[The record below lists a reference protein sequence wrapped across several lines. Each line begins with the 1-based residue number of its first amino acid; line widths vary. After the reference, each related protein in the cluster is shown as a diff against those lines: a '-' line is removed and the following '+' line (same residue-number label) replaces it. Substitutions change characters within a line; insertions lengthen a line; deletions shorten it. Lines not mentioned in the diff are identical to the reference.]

1 MANKTQKQ
9 EQAPQQQTEQIIF
22 NMDTINRLINSDNY
36 KERLVGELFEVT
48 FRAEKLSQMLDK
60 YLHGKLDFTPACPY
74 DILHEQF
81 IYMKNYIS
89 ILGQRCRIEQI
100 DIREYA
106 ENASETEKDVSTK
119 EQENDKN

>member
-9 EQAPQQQTEQIIF
+9 EPQQQTEQITF

-36 KERLVGELFEVT
+36 KERMVGELFEVT

-60 YLHGKLDFTPACPY
+60 YLHGKLDFTPACSY

-89 ILGQRCRIEQI
+89 ILGQRCRIEKI

-106 ENASETEKDVSTK
+106 ENASETEKDVSSK
-119 EQENDKN
+119 EQENIEN

>member
-1 MANKTQKQ
+1 MASKTQKQ
-9 EQAPQQQTEQIIF
+9 EPQQQTEQITF

-60 YLHGKLDFTPACPY
+60 YLHAKLDFKPACPY
-74 DILHEQF
+74 DVLHEQF

-89 ILGQRCRIEQI
+89 ILGQRCRIEKI

>member
-1 MANKTQKQ
+1 MAKKTQ
-9 EQAPQQQTEQIIF
+9 EQTPQQQQTEQITF

-60 YLHGKLDFTPACPY
+60 YLHNKLDFTPACPY

-81 IYMKNYIS
+81 VYMKNYIS

-106 ENASETEKDVSTK
+106 ENASDVSTK
-119 EQENDKN
+119 EQENTEN

>member
-1 MANKTQKQ
+1 MANKTQIQ
-9 EQAPQQQTEQIIF
+9 EQAPQQQTEQITF

-60 YLHGKLDFTPACPY
+60 YLHNKLDFTPACPY
-74 DILHEQF
+74 AVLHEQF
-81 IYMKNYIS
+81 IYMRNYIS

-106 ENASETEKDVSTK
+106 ENASEKDVSTK
-119 EQENDKN
+119 EQENTEN

>member
-9 EQAPQQQTEQIIF
+9 EPQQQTEQITF

-60 YLHGKLDFTPACPY
+60 YLHGKLDFTPVCPY
-74 DILHEQF
+74 DLLHEQF

-89 ILGQRCRIEQI
+89 ILGQRCRIEKI

-106 ENASETEKDVSTK
+106 ENASEIEKDVSSK
-119 EQENDKN
+119 EQENTEN

>member
-9 EQAPQQQTEQIIF
+9 EQAPQQQTEQITF

-60 YLHGKLDFTPACPY
+60 YLHGKLDFTPACSY

-89 ILGQRCRIEQI
+89 ILGQRCRIEKI

-106 ENASETEKDVSTK
+106 ENASETEKDVSVK
-119 EQENDKN
+119 EQKNTEN

>member
-1 MANKTQKQ
+1 MAKKTQ
-9 EQAPQQQTEQIIF
+9 EQTPQQQTEQITF

-74 DILHEQF
+74 DVLHEQF
-81 IYMKNYIS
+81 IYMRNYIS

-106 ENASETEKDVSTK
+106 ENASDVSTK
-119 EQENDKN
+119 EQENTEN

>member
-1 MANKTQKQ
+1 MANKTQTQ
-9 EQAPQQQTEQIIF
+9 EQAPQQQTEQITF
-22 NMDTINRLINSDNY
+22 NMNTINRLINSDNY

-60 YLHGKLDFTPACPY
+60 YLHNKLDFTPACSY
-74 DILHEQF
+74 DMLHEQF

-106 ENASETEKDVSTK
+106 ENASEKDVSTK
-119 EQENDKN
+119 EQENTEN

>member
-1 MANKTQKQ
+1 MANKTQTQ
-9 EQAPQQQTEQIIF
+9 EQTPQQQTEQITF

-74 DILHEQF
+74 DVLHEQF
-81 IYMKNYIS
+81 IYMRNYIS

-106 ENASETEKDVSTK
+106 ENASETDAPKK

>member
-1 MANKTQKQ
+1 MANKAQ
-9 EQAPQQQTEQIIF
+9 EQTPQQQTEQITF

-60 YLHGKLDFTPACPY
+60 YLHNKLDFTPACSY

-81 IYMKNYIS
+81 IYMRNYIS

-106 ENASETEKDVSTK
+106 ENASETDVSTK
-119 EQENDKN
+119 KQENTNK

>member
-1 MANKTQKQ
+1 MANKTR

-60 YLHGKLDFTPACPY
+60 YLHSKLDFTPACPY
-74 DILHEQF
+74 DLLHEQF

-106 ENASETEKDVSTK
+106 ENASETEKDVSAK
-119 EQENDKN
+119 EQENNKN

>member
-1 MANKTQKQ
+1 MANKTQTQ
-9 EQAPQQQTEQIIF
+9 EQKPQQQTEQITF

-60 YLHGKLDFTPACPY
+60 YLHGKLDFTPACSY

-106 ENASETEKDVSTK
+106 ENASETEKNASTK
-119 EQENDKN
+119 EQENTDK

>member
-1 MANKTQKQ
+1 MANKAQ
-9 EQAPQQQTEQIIF
+9 EQTPQQQQTEQITF

-60 YLHGKLDFTPACPY
+60 YLHNKLDFTPACSY

-81 IYMKNYIS
+81 IYMRNYIS

-106 ENASETEKDVSTK
+106 ENASETDVSTK
-119 EQENDKN
+119 EQENTNK

>member
-1 MANKTQKQ
+1 MANKTQTQ
-9 EQAPQQQTEQIIF
+9 EQTPQQQTEQITF

-60 YLHGKLDFTPACPY
+60 YLHGKLDFTPACSY

-81 IYMKNYIS
+81 IYMRNYIS

-106 ENASETEKDVSTK
+106 ENASDVSTK
-119 EQENDKN
+119 EQENTDK

>member
-1 MANKTQKQ
+1 MAKKTQ
-9 EQAPQQQTEQIIF
+9 EQTPQQQTEQITF
-22 NMDTINRLINSDNY
+22 NMNTINRLINSDNY
-36 KERLVGELFEVT
+36 KERMVGELFEVT

-74 DILHEQF
+74 DLLHEQF

-89 ILGQRCRIEQI
+89 ILGQRCKIEQI

-106 ENASETEKDVSTK
+106 ENASESDVSTK
-119 EQENDKN
+119 EQENTDK

>member
-1 MANKTQKQ
+1 MVNKTQTQ
-9 EQAPQQQTEQIIF
+9 EQQTEQITF

-60 YLHGKLDFTPACPY
+60 YLNGKLDFTPACSY

-89 ILGQRCRIEQI
+89 ILGQRCRIEKI

-106 ENASETEKDVSTK
+106 ENASETDVSTK

>member
-1 MANKTQKQ
+1 MANKTQTQ
-9 EQAPQQQTEQIIF
+9 EQTPQQQTEQITF

-60 YLHGKLDFTPACPY
+60 YLHGKLDFTPACSY

-81 IYMKNYIS
+81 IYMRNYIS

-106 ENASETEKDVSTK
+106 ENASETEKDASTK
-119 EQENDKN
+119 EQENTDK

>member
-1 MANKTQKQ
+1 MANKTQTQ
-9 EQAPQQQTEQIIF
+9 EQTPQQQTEQITF
-22 NMDTINRLINSDNY
+22 NMDTINRLINSGNY
-36 KERLVGELFEVT
+36 KERMVGELFEIT

-60 YLHGKLDFTPACPY
+60 YLHNKLDFTPACPY
-74 DILHEQF
+74 DLLHEQF

-119 EQENDKN
+119 KQENTDK

>member
-1 MANKTQKQ
+1 MANKTQ
-9 EQAPQQQTEQIIF
+9 EQTPQQQTEQITF

-36 KERLVGELFEVT
+36 KERMVGELFEVT

-60 YLHGKLDFTPACPY
+60 YLHNKLDFTPACPY
-74 DILHEQF
+74 DLLHEQF

-106 ENASETEKDVSTK
+106 ENASETDVSTK
-119 EQENDKN
+119 EQENTDK

>member
-9 EQAPQQQTEQIIF
+9 EQAPQQQTEQITF

-36 KERLVGELFEVT
+36 KERMVGELFEVT

-74 DILHEQF
+74 DLLHEQF
-81 IYMKNYIS
+81 VYMKNYIS

-106 ENASETEKDVSTK
+106 ENASEAKKDVSAK
-119 EQENDKN
+119 EQENTEN

>member
-1 MANKTQKQ
+1 MANKTQTQ
-9 EQAPQQQTEQIIF
+9 EQAPQQQTEQITF

-60 YLHGKLDFTPACPY
+60 YLHGKLDFTPACSY

-81 IYMKNYIS
+81 IYMRNYIS

-106 ENASETEKDVSTK
+106 ENASDVSTK
-119 EQENDKN
+119 EQENTEN

>member
-1 MANKTQKQ
+1 MANKTQTQ
-9 EQAPQQQTEQIIF
+9 EQTPQQQTEQITF
-22 NMDTINRLINSDNY
+22 NIDTINRLINSDNY
-36 KERLVGELFEVT
+36 KERMVGELFEVT

-74 DILHEQF
+74 DLLHEQF

-106 ENASETEKDVSTK
+106 ENASDVSTK
-119 EQENDKN
+119 EQENADK